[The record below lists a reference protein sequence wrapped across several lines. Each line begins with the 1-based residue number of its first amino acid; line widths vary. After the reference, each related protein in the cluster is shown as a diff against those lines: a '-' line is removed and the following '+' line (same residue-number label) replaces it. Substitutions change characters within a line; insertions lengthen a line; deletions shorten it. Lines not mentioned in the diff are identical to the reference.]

1 MINKYSIPVLMYH
14 HVNPEGNF
22 INVTP
27 GIFEKHISYLRNSGF
42 TGLHTADFLSILSGK
57 QHPPERPI
65 VITFDDGWLDNWL
78 YAFPVLKKYHMKAV
92 IFAVTSL
99 VTDKARRERNDE
111 KTVLPLPVHRECQ
124 EMVDTGRAAE
134 VMLSWDEAREM
145 EASGLIDIQS
155 HTDTHQRWDKMKYD
169 GKTRSNVIGRELE
182 TSKKIIQ
189 EKLDKECTSL
199 CWPWGIYNEEDITL
213 ARSAGYKLLFT
224 TEKGTNTAEADPLR
238 IKRITIGNISTFA
251 FRKKIFIHSRN
262 RLSKAYLKYFK

>member
-1 MINKYSIPVLMYH
+1 M
-14 HVNPEGNF
+14 
-22 INVTP
+22 
-27 GIFEKHISYLRNSGF
+27 
-42 TGLHTADFLSILSGK
+42 
-57 QHPPERPI
+57 
-65 VITFDDGWLDNWL
+65 ITFDDGWLDNWL

-99 VTDKARRERNDE
+99 AADKARRGRDDE

-124 EMVDTGRAAE
+124 KMVEAGRAPE
-134 VMLSWDEAREM
+134 VMLSWDEMREM

-155 HTDTHQRWDKMKYD
+155 HMHTHQRWDQMKYD
-169 GKTRSNVIGRELE
+169 GKTRSNVISGELE

-189 EKLDKECTSL
+189 DKLDKECSSL

-224 TEKGTNTAEADPLR
+224 TEKGTNSTGADPCR
-238 IKRITIGNISTFA
+238 IKRITIGNISPFA

-262 RLSKAYLKYFK
+262 WLSKAYLKYFK